1 MYTTVDPRTLTAR
14 SRPRVLDSTIRD
26 RDTSRDERRGVAKGD
41 VVVHLLD
48 ELADDPIRV
57 HVALSMLCSEVP
69 EQLDSARVDFKLIPQ
84 GGNPVLD
91 VGWHLPR
98 AA

>member
-14 SRPRVLDSTIRD
+14 SRPRLFDSDIRD
-26 RDTSRDERRGVAKGD
+26 RDTSRDERRGVVNGD

-57 HVALSMLCSEVP
+57 HVALSMLYSEVP
-69 EQLDSARVDFKLIPQ
+69 EQLDSVRVDFKLIHQ